1 MDYEVLEKENARLK
15 RQNEILKEAILLL
28 QRQLNFYR
36 ANYEKVMRQITEIA
50 T

>member
-1 MDYEVLEKENARLK
+1 MDYEALEKENAQLK

-36 ANYEKVMRQITEIA
+36 TNYEKVMRQITEIA